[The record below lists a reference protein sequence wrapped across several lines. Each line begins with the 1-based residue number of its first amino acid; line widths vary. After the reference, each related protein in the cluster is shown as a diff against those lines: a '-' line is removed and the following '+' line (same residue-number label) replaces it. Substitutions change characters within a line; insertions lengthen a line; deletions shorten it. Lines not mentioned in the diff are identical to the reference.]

1 MCTNHV
7 PSLGVTFIVHKESAI
22 FYCKRVLKRFI
33 FENSGLQIERFLLYY
48 AEHLQCLTLR
58 HLDLIHCIRGIRKL
72 IIKHRSPEN

>member
-33 FENSGLQIERFLLYY
+33 FENSGLQIERDF
-48 AEHLQCLTLR
+48 C
-58 HLDLIHCIRGIRKL
+58 
-72 IIKHRSPEN
+72 